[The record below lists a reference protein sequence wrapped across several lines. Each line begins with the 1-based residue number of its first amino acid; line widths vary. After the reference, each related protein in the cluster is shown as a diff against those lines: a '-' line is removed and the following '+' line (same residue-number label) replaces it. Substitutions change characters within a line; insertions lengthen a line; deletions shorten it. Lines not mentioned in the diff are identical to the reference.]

1 MYKAANELKDFF
13 IKEKLASE
21 LDRIKY
27 SEETV
32 APRRT
37 RAKNPHR
44 KTAVE
49 LCVYS
54 PCVKPELELR

>member
-1 MYKAANELKDFF
+1 MYKAVNELKDFF
-13 IKEKLASE
+13 KKEKLASE

-32 APRRT
+32 APRRR
-37 RAKNPHR
+37 RAKKKKP
-44 KTAVE
+44 AVE

-54 PCVKPELELR
+54 PYVKPELELR

>member
-1 MYKAANELKDFF
+1 MQKAVNELKDFF
-13 IKEKLASE
+13 MKEKLASE

-37 RAKNPHR
+37 RATKNNNNKNLR
-44 KTAVE
+44 WN
-49 LCVYS
+49 CVLE
-54 PCVKPELELR
+54 PELELR